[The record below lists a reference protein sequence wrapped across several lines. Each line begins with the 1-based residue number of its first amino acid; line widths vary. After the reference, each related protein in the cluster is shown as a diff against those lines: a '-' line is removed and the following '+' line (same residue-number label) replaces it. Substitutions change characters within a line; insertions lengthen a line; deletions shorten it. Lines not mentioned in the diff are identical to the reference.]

1 MATYPL
7 TGWKNKGRTSDRDAP
22 GGSWK
27 AYWKTQS
34 DQDWPT
40 YCCVEGCTEEATDGA
55 HMYCPSVDRREWI
68 IPTCHKHN
76 MQYGAEFNL
85 DYIPAFVSANVSKGK
100 KNGG

>member
-7 TGWKNKGRTSDRDAP
+7 TEWKNKGRTSDRDVP

-34 DQDWPT
+34 DQACPDF
-40 YCCVEGCTEEATDGA
+40 CCVEGCAKKATDGA

-68 IPTCHKHN
+68 IPTCHEHN

-85 DYIPAFVSANVSKGK
+85 DYIPAFVSANVSKVK
-100 KNGG
+100 KNGV